1 MGNVVR
7 FDDARENIG
16 FERIKSTY
24 SVREISRQFGLS
36 ERHVRR
42 WALEGWIPTAPGN
55 AEGEIRFDLRA
66 LTIFRRVR
74 DRRGL
79 GRNIRQIE
87 AELGGQMSLFPEPEG
102 RLIPLPRKTT
112 PFEDALQLHE
122 HGDPRAV
129 DMYLEAAL
137 REDHA
142 PDAFCNLGILE
153 FESGKITSA
162 FDRFTQALRLDP
174 RHFESHFNLA
184 HLYFECGDLRLA
196 KLHYEIAAEIEPGFA
211 DLYFNLG
218 LVHAVTGELQS
229 AARALH
235 QAKDLV
241 PVEEGRKVD
250 DLLSTVEGA
259 LQNRTP
265 PSTE

>member
-1 MGNVVR
+1 MGNVIR
-7 FDDARENIG
+7 FDHARESVG

-36 ERHVRR
+36 ERNVRR
-42 WALEGWIPTAPGN
+42 WAQEGWVPTVAGSGD
-55 AEGEIRFDLRA
+55 GEFRFDLQA

-74 DRRGL
+74 DQRGL
-79 GRNIRQIE
+79 GRSMRQIE
-87 AELGGQMSLFPEPEG
+87 SELGGQLSLFPQPEG
-102 RLIPLPRKTT
+102 RLIPLPRKVT

-122 HGDPRAV
+122 RGDPLAADR
-129 DMYLEAAL
+129 YLEAAL
-137 REDHA
+137 QGDNA
-142 PDAFCNLGILE
+142 PDAYCNLGILE
-153 FESGKITSA
+153 FEAGKVISA

-196 KLHYEIAAEIEPGFA
+196 RLHYEIAAEIEPGFA

-218 LVHAVTGELQS
+218 LVHAVKGELQS
-229 AARALH
+229 AVRVLH
-235 QAKDLV
+235 QAKELV
-241 PVEEGRKVD
+241 PAEEGRKVD

-259 LQNRTP
+259 LQKTTP
-265 PSTE
+265 PYTE